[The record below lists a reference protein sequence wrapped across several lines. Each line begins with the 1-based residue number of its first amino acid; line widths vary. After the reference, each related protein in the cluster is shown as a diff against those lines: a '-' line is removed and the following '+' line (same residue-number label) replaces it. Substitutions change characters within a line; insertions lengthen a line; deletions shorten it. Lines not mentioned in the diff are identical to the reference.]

1 MLEIARRTY
10 DRRALAGS
18 YLSHGKSDLR
28 EQVQRAADGRPKR
41 KKLFT
46 VLRALLST
54 EHFHRMGALP
64 TFQPDPGPE
73 PEPEPE
79 LEPGSEPELEP
90 GSEPEPE
97 LEPESAW
104 PPLDLRVLLERVPD
118 ATLPPASR
126 EVLSAWLSKDS
137 LAKGLPAERIDR
149 ADPECAELER
159 AILALIATLEPLV
172 QAALPPKRWR
182 GKAATAVV
190 EREESRREAAQR
202 AWEGLCVE
210 VLEAETALF

>member
-64 TFQPDPGPE
+64 TFQPDPGSE

-79 LEPGSEPELEP
+79 LEPGS
-90 GSEPEPE
+90 EPE

-104 PPLDLRVLLERVPD
+104 PPLDLRVLLERVPE

-137 LAKGLPAERIDR
+137 LARGLPAERIDR

>member
-64 TFQPDPGPE
+64 TFQPDPGSEPE
-73 PEPEPE
+73 PEPEP
-79 LEPGSEPELEP
+79 EPGSEPELEQQ
-90 GSEPEPE
+90 SASVVMSDVASVSSVWT
-97 LEPESAW
+97 ESTGGAGG
-104 PPLDLRVLLERVPD
+104 
-118 ATLPPASR
+118 TSR
-126 EVLSAWLSKDS
+126 TRK
-137 LAKGLPAERIDR
+137 
-149 ADPECAELER
+149 
-159 AILALIATLEPLV
+159 
-172 QAALPPKRWR
+172 
-182 GKAATAVV
+182 
-190 EREESRREAAQR
+190 
-202 AWEGLCVE
+202 
-210 VLEAETALF
+210 

>member
-64 TFQPDPGPE
+64 TFQPDPG
-73 PEPEPE
+73 
-79 LEPGSEPELEP
+79 SEP
-90 GSEPEPE
+90 EPEPE

-137 LAKGLPAERIDR
+137 LAQGLPAERIDR

-182 GKAATAVV
+182 GKAAAAVV
-190 EREESRREAAQR
+190 EREEGRREAAQR

>member
-64 TFQPDPGPE
+64 TFQPDPGSE

-79 LEPGSEPELEP
+79 LELEGAHHSTGSSPR
-90 GSEPEPE
+90 
-97 LEPESAW
+97 SAAH
-104 PPLDLRVLLERVPD
+104 R
-118 ATLPPASR
+118 
-126 EVLSAWLSKDS
+126 K
-137 LAKGLPAERIDR
+137 
-149 ADPECAELER
+149 
-159 AILALIATLEPLV
+159 
-172 QAALPPKRWR
+172 
-182 GKAATAVV
+182 
-190 EREESRREAAQR
+190 
-202 AWEGLCVE
+202 
-210 VLEAETALF
+210 